1 MKHNR
6 LSFLSVFVVL
16 GVLPYVADG
25 AIRIG
30 ASNSS
35 DTTARANRAG
45 GYYTAQTYNQQ
56 ATQAIIQQS
65 QPVTSADL
73 PIPVENEQ
81 IAQQIINADE
91 NATVTVETL
100 EKCSLLYPGGE
111 FEWARPT
118 IGMSAGGAPTC
129 VAVVELRDT
138 TKKDAAGRDTVIARA
153 RLAAGET
160 IKCNVSE
167 FPESAFMPN
176 LGEIVVPADTEPTIE
191 DVIAVMNEE
200 QKQNAAV
207 KIIGG
212 TVIAGLAGN
221 LLGKSEPGSDSMFG
235 GGKDKVTSTV
245 ASALGGAALMTASTY
260 SGKVAG
266 DMIMS
271 AGVNAAAGA
280 VVGNTVAKGK
290 SVMRIERCTVDG
302 RETTCLWGTY
312 EEKAKSND
320 GTTDK
325 AYYVEKSS
333 ANKFVKCYKKT
344 NDTEG
349 KVICDPVRISKSSI
363 KISEYYSEYDRST
376 NTLMDF
382 EDIVADK
389 FALVKEHY
397 CYKNGN
403 MEKKD
408 EAECTDGTIYIKLD
422 VANEVEKSIPAM
434 IADIEDTAF
443 GYKKEDWE
451 TTVKNNMC
459 DPKKI
464 VGRTGTGKA
473 TRLAQSDS
481 KSELTC
487 DNFIP
492 TYTDADE
499 GDIIDMGNKARL
511 TGTLTGAGV
520 GAGAG
525 AFSAYQ
531 GAQTEIDQR
540 WVTAVREYKDSLQ
553 KIYCGTG
560 TKFMSFYNDVVMVP
574 VLQ

>member
-1 MKHNR
+1 MKHNL
-6 LSFLSVFVVL
+6 LSFLSIFVVL

-56 ATQAIIQQS
+56 ATQAIIQQN

-91 NATVTVETL
+91 NAAVTVETL

-160 IKCNVSE
+160 IKCNVSD

-176 LGEIVVPADTEPTIE
+176 LGEIVVPADAEPTVE

-312 EEKAKSND
+312 EEKAQEE
-320 GTTDK
+320 TDTSFNG
-325 AYYVEKSS
+325 YYVEKSS

-344 NDTEG
+344 NDAED
-349 KVICDPVRISKSSI
+349 KIICDPVRISKSSI
-363 KISEYYSEYDRST
+363 TISEYLKEYDRST

-382 EDIVADK
+382 E
-389 FALVKEHY
+389 
-397 CYKNGN
+397 
-403 MEKKD
+403 
-408 EAECTDGTIYIKLD
+408 
-422 VANEVEKSIPAM
+422 
-434 IADIEDTAF
+434 
-443 GYKKEDWE
+443 
-451 TTVKNNMC
+451 
-459 DPKKI
+459 
-464 VGRTGTGKA
+464 
-473 TRLAQSDS
+473 
-481 KSELTC
+481 
-487 DNFIP
+487 
-492 TYTDADE
+492 
-499 GDIIDMGNKARL
+499 
-511 TGTLTGAGV
+511 
-520 GAGAG
+520 
-525 AFSAYQ
+525 
-531 GAQTEIDQR
+531 
-540 WVTAVREYKDSLQ
+540 
-553 KIYCGTG
+553 
-560 TKFMSFYNDVVMVP
+560 
-574 VLQ
+574 